1 MFFSRALKQ
10 KKTMGNL
17 CFVPPPQ
24 APHFHVELPAGK
36 APVIKIVFA
45 SGPEEDDVLPEV
57 PEVPPS
63 ENGVEVALSTLEDLE
78 LVQVHHG

>member
-45 SGPEEDDVLPEV
+45 SGPEEDVLPEV
-57 PEVPPS
+57 PEVLPS
-63 ENGVEVALSTLEDLE
+63 ENGVEVALSALEDLD
-78 LVQVHHG
+78 LVQVHNG